1 MSDNAEPASPS
12 PVVCGDAVEVSDGV
26 FVIPDGRVPL
36 VPNIGIVVGTDAV
49 LVIDTGM
56 GQQSAAYVLEHARR
70 LADGKRLYL
79 TLTHFHPE
87 HGFGAQ
93 VFEGEAS
100 IVYNRTQR
108 DELRAKGAG
117 YIEMFKGFGPAVAT
131 ELEGVV
137 LVDPGEV
144 YDGETEID
152 LGGHVA
158 VLRSYV
164 RAHTGGDQVVLIDGR
179 VLFGGDLFE
188 TRMFPIV
195 PYFPPDDV
203 DVDGAAWIGVL
214 DQLTALAPE
223 IVVPGHGEVTDA
235 SLISDVREYLAWVQ
249 GEAARLRAGGASSDE
264 ATAEIEK
271 AALAR
276 WSTWDNPEWIGFAAR
291 CFYDAAA

>member
-1 MSDNAEPASPS
+1 MSETEQPPPPIVRGTPA
-12 PVVCGDAVEVSDGV
+12 EVSDGV
-26 FVIPDGRVPL
+26 YVIPDGRVPL

-164 RAHTGGDQVVLIDGR
+164 RAHTGGD
-179 VLFGGDLFE
+179 
-188 TRMFPIV
+188 
-195 PYFPPDDV
+195 
-203 DVDGAAWIGVL
+203 
-214 DQLTALAPE
+214 
-223 IVVPGHGEVTDA
+223 
-235 SLISDVREYLAWVQ
+235 
-249 GEAARLRAGGASSDE
+249 
-264 ATAEIEK
+264 
-271 AALAR
+271 
-276 WSTWDNPEWIGFAAR
+276 
-291 CFYDAAA
+291 